1 MQLLR
6 VLIYK
11 SKSKSECYECLLE
24 KEMNQERTND
34 VEDPFCR
41 IYWQVSSITRSF

>member
-11 SKSKSECYECLLE
+11 SKSESECYECLE
-24 KEMNQERTND
+24 EQEMNQEGAKD
-34 VEDPFCR
+34 VEDPVCR
-41 IYWQVSSITRSF
+41 IYWQVNSITIFI